1 MAVLTNIGYVTAFA
15 AGAVSFLSPCVL
27 PLVPGYVSYVAGQ
40 NVGAAGAV
48 QQRAS
53 IRTLILSLCFVLGFS
68 TIFVALGAGAS
79 ALGSVLNAFRI
90 ELNLIG
96 GLIVIVFG
104 LFTTGLLPLSWLQR
118 ELRWHGDPP
127 GRGPIAAYLLGTAFA
142 FGWTPCIG
150 PVLGAILAVTASSTG
165 SSGVTLLV
173 AYSLGLG
180 VPFVLAA
187 LFLSG
192 FVSRLK
198 TLRRTGRAL
207 QIGAGGVMVAMGAA
221 MITGHMTTVAIF
233 FLEMFPALAQIG

>member
-1 MAVLTNIGYVTAFA
+1 MSTLTTIGYATAFA

-40 NVGAAGAV
+40 NVGSSDATPD
-48 QQRAS
+48 RS
-53 IRTLILSLCFVLGFS
+53 TLRTLTLSTCFVLGFS

-79 ALGSVLNAFRI
+79 AFGSALNTFRF
-90 ELNLIG
+90 ELNFLG
-96 GLIVIVFG
+96 GVIVIVFG
-104 LFTTGLLPLSWLQR
+104 LFTAGLLNLPWLKR

-127 GRGPIAAYLLGTAFA
+127 GRGPVAAYLLGAAFA

-150 PVLGAILAVTASSTG
+150 PVLGAILALTASSTA
-165 SSGVTLLV
+165 SSGVLLLA

-192 FVSRLK
+192 FVAHLK
-198 TLRRTGRAL
+198 NLRRTGRAL
-207 QIGAGGVMVAMGAA
+207 QIGAGGVMIAMGVA
-221 MITGHMTTVAIF
+221 MITGHITSIAIF
-233 FLEMFPALAQIG
+233 FLEVFPALGGIG